1 MVNIR
6 RWLKLIP
13 ATISPME
20 DEEAEDDSLS
30 SADGVAVKDKDLEFL
45 FYQLLEGVAKGWG
58 EAKVEQFFQ
67 RLQPKISVENWL
79 DWLQRYRWQLLA
91 SPNSHIQTA
100 ARMIVLG
107 EITATLPF
115 FRAVGDLAYEIGKE
129 LLNRSQN
136 SATVNA
142 TKLQN
147 YNSPP
152 QNQQNTHSPQQNSKQ
167 NPPPAEKP
175 VPLGQFLSLLQQ
187 DEEFAREVAKQLK
200 IDSADPGIILDRF
213 LEKQNQQGKF
223 DSLPPQVSQELV
235 EYLFNLG
242 LTRAQEGNFEE
253 ALAYWDQALSLNPK
267 HAPSWHNRGSALA
280 YLNRLPEAVESFDKA
295 IALDVNDHISWYD
308 RGNALFR
315 IGNYQ
320 EAINSWERVIGI
332 QPNHYEAWY
341 HRGIALEKLHRYDE
355 ALDSYQKCL
364 KIHPDF
370 SPAIRRL
377 EKLESKKKEHLTDL
391 P

>member
-6 RWLKLIP
+6 RWLQLIP
-13 ATISPME
+13 ATISPVE
-20 DEEAEDDSLS
+20 DEEAEEDSLS
-30 SADGVAVKDKDLEFL
+30 ASPEAVAVKDKDLEFL

-67 RLQPKISVENWL
+67 RLQPKISLENWL

-91 SPNSHIQTA
+91 SPSSHIQTA

-107 EITATLPF
+107 EVTATLPF

-129 LLNRSQN
+129 LLHRSQN
-136 SATVNA
+136 AATVNTA
-142 TKLQN
+142 KLRDN
-147 YNSPP
+147 PP
-152 QNQQNTHSPQQNSKQ
+152 SQNQLSPNSSSLNEQQN
-167 NPPPAEKP
+167 AAKP

-187 DEEFAREVAKQLK
+187 DEEFAKEVAKQLK
-200 IDSADPGIILDRF
+200 IDSSDPGIILERF
-213 LEKQNQQGKF
+213 LEKQKKQGNKTP
-223 DSLPPQVSQELV
+223 LPPQVSQELV

-242 LTRAQEGNFEE
+242 LKRAQEGNFEE
-253 ALAYWDQALSLNPK
+253 ALAYWEQALSLNPQ

-295 IALDVNDHISWYD
+295 IALDVNDHLSWYD

-315 IGNYQ
+315 LGNYQ

-341 HRGIALEKLHRYDE
+341 HRGIALEKLHRYEE

-370 SPAIRRL
+370 APAVSRI
-377 EKLESKKKEHLTDL
+377 EKLERRKKEPPAHLS
-391 P
+391 